1 MIEHASP
8 RTRLRFRSL
17 VAALVVAVAAAG
29 AGTVAA
35 TAIGSA
41 GIHGPVTV
49 DEPAERIPYIPSGDG
64 ILFPINPLPRC
75 LLVNGFGG
83 YSGVNGA
90 GGHQGVDIGADL
102 GQEVYA
108 VVDGVLQA
116 QLDNTGAAGWGWKL
130 LSHPDAGG
138 VRDQYR
144 YYHLDSF
151 AEGLE
156 VGDWVSAG
164 DVIGYVGDTGNA
176 TPGGW
181 HLHFEVRPGPQP
193 ERFGSAAAV
202 DPLPLL
208 DIPSTCS
215 NYLD

>member
-1 MIEHASP
+1 MATAVALVAVVLGAGS
-8 RTRLRFRSL
+8 
-17 VAALVVAVAAAG
+17 VAALYEG
-29 AGTVAA
+29 
-35 TAIGSA
+35 
-41 GIHGPVTV
+41 GITEPGKVS
-49 DEPAERIPYIPSGDG
+49 EPAERIPYITSGEG

-75 LLVNGFGG
+75 MLVNGFGDH
-83 YSGVNGA
+83 SKVNGS
-90 GGHQGVDIGADL
+90 GGHRGLDIGADR
-102 GQEVYA
+102 GQEVVA
-108 VVDGVLQA
+108 VVDGVLQDKWTD
-116 QLDNTGAAGWGWKL
+116 LSSPAGNAWKL
-130 LSHPDAGG
+130 LSHPDAEGS
-138 VRDQYR
+138 RDQYR

-181 HLHFEVRPGPQP
+181 HLHFEIRPDWEALRYGSVGP
-193 ERFGSAAAV
+193 V

-208 DIPSTCS
+208 DIPSSCI

>member
-1 MIEHASP
+1 VV
-8 RTRLRFRSL
+8 LG
-17 VAALVVAVAAAG
+17 AALVAVG

-35 TAIGSA
+35 IGGS
-41 GIHGPVTV
+41 GIHEPGTV
-49 DEPAERIPYIPSGDG
+49 SKPAERIPFATSGDG

-75 LLVNGFGG
+75 MLVNGFGDR
-83 YSGVNGA
+83 SKVNGS
-90 GGHQGVDIGADL
+90 GGHQGLDIGADV

-108 VVDGVLQA
+108 VVDGVLQEKWT
-116 QLDNTGAAGWGWKL
+116 DTSSPAGYAWKL
-130 LSHPDAGG
+130 LSHPDADGT
-138 VRDQYR
+138 RDQYR

-151 AEGLE
+151 AEDLE

-181 HLHFEVRPGPQP
+181 HLHFEIRPDW
-193 ERFGSAAAV
+193 EDLRYGSVSPV

-208 DIPSTCS
+208 DIPSTCV
-215 NYLD
+215 NYLG